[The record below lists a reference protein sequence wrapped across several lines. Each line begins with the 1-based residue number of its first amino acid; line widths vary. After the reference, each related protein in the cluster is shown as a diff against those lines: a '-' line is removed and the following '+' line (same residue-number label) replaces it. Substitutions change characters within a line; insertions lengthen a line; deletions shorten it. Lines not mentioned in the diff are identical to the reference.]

1 MVSLIRNWETIVEQ
15 LDETTGS
22 NEMHEDWII

>member
-1 MVSLIRNWETIVEQ
+1 MLSLIRNWDNIVEQ
-15 LDETTGS
+15 HDETTGS